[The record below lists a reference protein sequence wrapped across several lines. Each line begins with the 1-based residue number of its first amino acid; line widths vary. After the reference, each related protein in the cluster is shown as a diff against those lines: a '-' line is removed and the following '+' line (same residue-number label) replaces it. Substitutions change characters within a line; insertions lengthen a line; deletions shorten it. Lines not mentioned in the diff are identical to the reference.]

1 MVISNKSRTFAL
13 AFQMRAQM
21 VPVVQLVR
29 ASDCGSECRG
39 FESHLPP
46 IRSSSLELLFCF
58 PQSAKHA
65 AKHIPRTAKSIPFTA
80 KPLPFTTKPLIRPTA
95 IVPTRRG
102 SPPPRLEYIPAKLE
116 STLAKLEGALAKLEG
131 TLAKLED
138 TLAKLEGI
146 STQLLTTSG
155 DACRTIRA
163 SVSDETRIRTV
174 RYVHPRRPIR
184 ASNDGHGVAEPAH
197 NQCLADR

>member
-1 MVISNKSRTFAL
+1 MVA
-13 AFQMRAQM
+13 
-21 VPVVQLVR
+21 VVQLVR

-46 IRSSSLELLFCF
+46 IRSSSSELLFCF
-58 PQSAKHA
+58 PQSAKYA
-65 AKHIPRTAKSIPFTA
+65 AKHIPRTAEPIPRTAEPIPFTS
-80 KPLPFTTKPLIRPTA
+80 KPLLRPAA
-95 IVPTRRG
+95 IVPARRG
-102 SPPPRLEYIPAKLE
+102 STPPRLEHIP
-116 STLAKLEGALAKLEG
+116 AKLEG
-131 TLAKLED
+131 TLAKLEGVP
-138 TLAKLEGI
+138 AKLEGT

-155 DACRTIRA
+155 DAYRTIRA

-197 NQCLADR
+197 SQYLADR

>member
-1 MVISNKSRTFAL
+1 MVA
-13 AFQMRAQM
+13 
-21 VPVVQLVR
+21 VVQLVR

-46 IRSSSLELLFCF
+46 IRSSSSELLFCF

-65 AKHIPRTAKSIPFTA
+65 AEHIPRTAEHIPFTS
-80 KPLPFTTKPLIRPTA
+80 KPLLRPTA
-95 IVPTRRG
+95 IVPARRG
-102 SPPPRLEYIPAKLE
+102 STPPRLEHIPAKLE
-116 STLAKLEGALAKLEG
+116 GTFAKLEGVPAKLEG
-131 TLAKLED
+131 T
-138 TLAKLEGI
+138 

-155 DACRTIRA
+155 DAYRTIRA
-163 SVSDETRIRTV
+163 SVSSDTRIRTV

-197 NQCLADR
+197 SQCLVAR

>member
-1 MVISNKSRTFAL
+1 MVA
-13 AFQMRAQM
+13 
-21 VPVVQLVR
+21 VVQLVR

-46 IRSSSLELLFCF
+46 IRSSSSELLFLF
-58 PQSAKHA
+58 PPISQARSRAHPTHSQA
-65 AKHIPRTAKSIPFTA
+65 HPHTANIIPHIANIIPRTAEHIPFTS
-80 KPLPFTTKPLIRPTA
+80 KSLLRPTA
-95 IVPTRRG
+95 IVPARRG
-102 SPPPRLEYIPAKLE
+102 STPPRLKHIPAKLE
-116 STLAKLEGALAKLEG
+116 GTLAKLEG
-131 TLAKLED
+131 TLAKLEGVP
-138 TLAKLEGI
+138 AKPEGT

-184 ASNDGHGVAEPAH
+184 ASNDGHGVAKLAH

>member
-1 MVISNKSRTFAL
+1 MVA
-13 AFQMRAQM
+13 
-21 VPVVQLVR
+21 VVQLVR

-46 IRSSSLELLFCF
+46 IRSSSSELLFCF

-65 AKHIPRTAKSIPFTA
+65 AKHIPRTAEHISSTTNIIPRIADPIPRTAEPIPFTS
-80 KPLPFTTKPLIRPTA
+80 KPLLRPTA
-95 IVPTRRG
+95 IVPARRG
-102 SPPPRLEYIPAKLE
+102 STPPRLEHIP
-116 STLAKLEGALAKLEG
+116 AKLEG
-131 TLAKLED
+131 TLAKLEGVP
-138 TLAKLEGI
+138 AKLEGT

-155 DACRTIRA
+155 DAYRTIRA

-184 ASNDGHGVAEPAH
+184 ASNDGHHTAERTH
-197 NQCLADR
+197 NQCLADH

>member
-1 MVISNKSRTFAL
+1 MVA
-13 AFQMRAQM
+13 
-21 VPVVQLVR
+21 VVQLVR

-46 IRSSSLELLFCF
+46 IRSSSSELLFCF

-65 AKHIPRTAKSIPFTA
+65 AEHIPRIAEHIPCTTNIIPHTAEHIPFTS
-80 KPLPFTTKPLIRPTA
+80 KPLLRPTA
-95 IVPTRRG
+95 IVPAKRG
-102 SPPPRLEYIPAKLE
+102 SIPPRLEHIPAKLE
-116 STLAKLEGALAKLEG
+116 GVPEKLEG
-131 TLAKLED
+131 T
-138 TLAKLEGI
+138 

-184 ASNDGHGVAEPAH
+184 ASNDGHHAADPAH
-197 NQCLADR
+197 NQYLADR

>member
-1 MVISNKSRTFAL
+1 MVA
-13 AFQMRAQM
+13 
-21 VPVVQLVR
+21 VVQLVR

-46 IRSSSLELLFCF
+46 IRSSSSELLFLF
-58 PQSAKHA
+58 PPI
-65 AKHIPRTAKSIPFTA
+65 IPRTA

-95 IVPTRRG
+95 IVPARRG
-102 SPPPRLEYIPAKLE
+102 STPARLEYIP
-116 STLAKLEGALAKLEG
+116 AKLEG
-131 TLAKLED
+131 TLAKLEGVPAKLEG
-138 TLAKLEGI
+138 TLAKLKGVPAKLKGT

-163 SVSDETRIRTV
+163 SVSDETRIRSV

-197 NQCLADR
+197 SQYLADR

>member
-1 MVISNKSRTFAL
+1 MVA
-13 AFQMRAQM
+13 
-21 VPVVQLVR
+21 VVQLVR

-46 IRSSSLELLFCF
+46 IRSSSSELLFLF
-58 PQSAKHA
+58 PPIIPRTAEHIPRT
-65 AKHIPRTAKSIPFTA
+65 AKHIPRTAESIPFTA
-80 KPLPFTTKPLIRPTA
+80 KPLPFTTKPLIRSTA
-95 IVPTRRG
+95 IVPTRRR
-102 SPPPRLEYIPAKLE
+102 SPPPRLEHIPAKLE
-116 STLAKLEGALAKLEG
+116 GTSAKPEST
-131 TLAKLED
+131 
-138 TLAKLEGI
+138 

-184 ASNDGHGVAEPAH
+184 ASNDGHGVAELAH